1 MTTKDEIVTQIE
13 NDWGA
18 MAEDVMNAENALRV
32 GIILNNAKAEL
43 MLKIQDLID
52 LAYED
57 GQNNVLEAMNG

>member
-1 MTTKDEIVTQIE
+1 
-13 NDWGA
+13 
-18 MAEDVMNAENALRV
+18 LRV